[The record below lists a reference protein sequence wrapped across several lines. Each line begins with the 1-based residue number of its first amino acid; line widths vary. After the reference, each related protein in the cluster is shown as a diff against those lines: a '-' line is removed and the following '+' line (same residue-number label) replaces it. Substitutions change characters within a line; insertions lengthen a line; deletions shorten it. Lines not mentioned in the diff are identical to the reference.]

1 MHPFSIPWK
10 HQKTLKFY
18 EVFRGQ
24 RKGAL
29 EKMGQFWNKLANCSD
44 EFTLNFKIVPI
55 SWDVTNYAQKC
66 PKDYQEVVFKVM
78 LAEKLFQPLNLKS

>member
-1 MHPFSIPWK
+1 MFSGGKERVHWE
-10 HQKTLKFY
+10 Q
-18 EVFRGQ
+18 
-24 RKGAL
+24 
-29 EKMGQFWNKLANCSD
+29 MGQFWDKLANCSD